1 MGRSGASRFGIRQD
15 GFQALLKHFH
25 AYHIHRRAR
34 EYSLCH
40 RDDVIR
46 VLAWRKLCVYGN
58 RDRQHHL
65 DNVFQLAHLTGQV
78 HVKLNSLRVSEDEIE
93 R

>member
-1 MGRSGASRFGIRQD
+1 
-15 GFQALLKHFH
+15 
-25 AYHIHRRAR
+25 
-34 EYSLCH
+34 
-40 RDDVIR
+40 
-46 VLAWRKLCVYGN
+46 LCVYGN